1 MAPPPSRP
9 PSTRAGL
16 LLPGARQ
23 IARNAHFTVRVEDGL
38 GIAITTRS
46 DIPFGSI
53 QEIEDV
59 MDELGD
65 TLDELGRLRYALLAD
80 LRAAT
85 GRNDPA
91 FETTMNRLTPRWIE
105 GFRKVGVLVQ
115 TVAGQMQIQ
124 RYARQDGIKRL
135 ITTDEAELIKYLSTK

>member
-1 MAPPPSRP
+1 MAPPPSRSP
-9 PSTRAGL
+9 AARADL
-16 LLPGARQ
+16 LLPGAKQ
-23 IARNAHFTVRVEDGL
+23 VARNAHFTVRTEERL

-46 DIPFGSI
+46 DVPFANT

-91 FETTMNRLTPRWIE
+91 FEATMRRFTPRWIE
-105 GFRKVGVLVQ
+105 GFRRVGVLVQ

-124 RYARQDGIKRL
+124 RYARQDGIERM
-135 ITTDEAELIKYLSTK
+135 ITTDEAELLRYLSQK